1 MQKTFV
7 MIKPDGLIRRLT
19 GEIINRIEDKG
30 LNIETLKKINLDK
43 DKAAELYEIHKG
55 KPFYDELVNYV
66 TEGPVVVMIV
76 SGNRAIEIVRKLM
89 GETDPADARP
99 GTIRGDY
106 GLDIERNLI
115 HGSDSLESA
124 EYEINLFFRNGDWL
138 V

>member
-7 MIKPDGLIRRLT
+7 MIKPDGVIRGLT

-66 TEGPVVVMIV
+66 TEGPVVVMIL

-89 GETDPADARP
+89 GETDPADAKP

>member
-1 MQKTFV
+1 
-7 MIKPDGLIRRLT
+7 MIL
-19 GEIINRIEDKG
+19 
-30 LNIETLKKINLDK
+30 
-43 DKAAELYEIHKG
+43 
-55 KPFYDELVNYV
+55 
-66 TEGPVVVMIV
+66 

-89 GETDPADARP
+89 GETDPADAKP

-106 GLDIERNLI
+106 GLDIERNII

>member
-7 MIKPDGLIRRLT
+7 MIKPDGVIRGLT

-66 TEGPVVVMIV
+66 TEGPVVVMIL

-89 GETDPADARP
+89 GETDPADAKP

-106 GLDIERNLI
+106 GLDIERNII